1 MQNENA
7 RRVEHTPKL
16 PDLGQRVTVHAVL
29 VGDRI
34 DTAGLAEGEKLSTL
48 PLAFRAGGNGI
59 VVVFRYGVVVFIG
72 LAPEEE
78 EEVMRRLAGRVQGA
92 FQRREEE
99 TALIEATGEA
109 EDNISPGGL
118 IRVREIT
125 LDRLV
130 LAAYA
135 LADSVVLSYDE
146 RDVAAVLDK
155 IEPFAR
161 ELALH
166 GRQPAN
172 RREILKHIGHT
183 LLVQHRLSGRV
194 AVGEDPDL
202 LWDHPEL
209 NRLYARLKEEY
220 ELKDRADGLAR
231 KLDVIGDT
239 ARTLAD
245 LIDTTRSQRL
255 ELMIVLLIVFEIAIT
270 FFQIF
275 TGIGSH

>member
-1 MQNENA
+1 MQNEIAN
-7 RRVEHTPKL
+7 RVEHAAKL
-16 PDLGQRVTVHAVL
+16 PELGSRVTVHAVL

-48 PLAFRAGGNGI
+48 PLTFRAGSAGI
-59 VVVFRYGVVVFIG
+59 AVVFRYGVVVMIG
-72 LAPEEE
+72 LAPDEEDKL
-78 EEVMRRLAGRVQGA
+78 MQRLAPRVQGA

-99 TALIEATGEA
+99 SALIEATGEV

-146 RDVAAVLDK
+146 RDIASVLDK

-161 ELALH
+161 ELAVN

-183 LLVQHRLSGRV
+183 LLVQHRLSARV

-209 NRLYARLKEEY
+209 NRLYARLKEEF
-220 ELKDRADGLAR
+220 ELKDRAEGVSR

-239 ARTLAD
+239 ARTLTD

-255 ELMIVLLIVFEIAIT
+255 ELMIVLLIVFEIGIT

-275 TGIGSH
+275 TGIGH